1 MRDLVYKNFRF
12 WKKGGPAAG
21 IGIAAFGMMVM
32 GSLGCAGNGDAGED
46 SRVPEFVLIYAENQP
61 EDYPTTQGAYRFAK
75 LVFERTEGRVEIQ
88 VSAGGVLGEE
98 QSTIEQM
105 QFGGIDFARVS
116 LSSLSDFIPKMN
128 VLQMPYLYT
137 DADHMWQVLEGEIG
151 DEFLDSLDGTGL
163 VALSWYDAGA
173 RNFYSA
179 KKPIETLEDM
189 EGLRVRVQE
198 SELMKAVVEALGA
211 SAVPTAY
218 DEVYSA
224 LETGRIDAAENNW
237 PSYDSMRHFEVAPY
251 YTVDEHTRVP
261 EMQLVS
267 AATWEKLP
275 REYHQIIRECAR
287 ESAVYERKLWEERIH
302 ESEERV
308 RKAGCQVVEL
318 SAKEKGRF
326 REAMLSIYGEY
337 CGEYMDMIQEILEAG
352 SEQ

>member
-1 MRDLVYKNFRF
+1 MAYMKRKTMLGLMLSAVMMAGT
-12 WKKGGPAAG
+12 GGCGAG
-21 IGIAAFGMMVM
+21 KYGG
-32 GSLGCAGNGDAGED
+32 GDCDA
-46 SRVPEFVLIYAENQP
+46 PEFVLTYAENQP
-61 EDYPTTQGAYRFAK
+61 EDYPTTQGAYRFAQ
-75 LVFERTEGRVEIQ
+75 LVYERTGGKVEIQ
-88 VSAGGVLGEE
+88 VSPGGVLGDE

-151 DEFLDSLDGTGL
+151 DEFLDSLDGFGL

-179 KKPIETLEDM
+179 KKPVERLEDVKGM
-189 EGLRVRVQE
+189 RVRVQE

-211 SAVPTAY
+211 SAVPMAY

-224 LETGRIDAAENNW
+224 LETGSIDAAENNW
-237 PSYDSMRHFEVAPY
+237 PSYDSMRHYEVAPY

-267 AATWEKLP
+267 EATWKKLP
-275 REYHQIIRECAR
+275 SEYHEIIRECAG
-287 ESAVYERKLWEERIH
+287 ESAVYERRLWEERIH
-302 ESEERV
+302 EAEERV
-308 RKAGCQVVEL
+308 RKAGCQVAEL
-318 SAKEKGRF
+318 SAREKDRF
-326 REAMLSIYGEY
+326 REAMLPIYGEY
-337 CGEYMDMIQEILEAG
+337 CGDYMDIIEEIIAVG
-352 SEQ
+352 R

>member
-1 MRDLVYKNFRF
+1 MAENLTSGR
-12 WKKGGPAAG
+12 KGRTAWVFVLSAVL
-21 IGIAAFGMMVM
+21 A
-32 GSLGCAGNGDAGED
+32 LGLGGCGTKGDGEKD
-46 SRVPEFVLIYAENQP
+46 YGTPEFVLTYAENQP
-61 EDYPTTQGAYRFAK
+61 EDYPTTQGAYRFAQ
-75 LVFERTEGRVEIQ
+75 LVFERTGGKVEIQ

-137 DADHMWQVLEGEIG
+137 DADHMWRVLEGEIG
-151 DEFLDSLDGTGL
+151 DEFLDSLDGFGL

-179 KKPIETLEDM
+179 KKPVESLEDM
-189 EGLRVRVQE
+189 KGMRVRVQE

-211 SAVPTAY
+211 LAVPMAY

-224 LETGRIDAAENNW
+224 LETGSIDAAENNW
-237 PSYDSMRHFEVAPY
+237 PSYDSMRHYEVAPF

-267 AATWEKLP
+267 EATWNKLP
-275 REYHQIIRECAR
+275 KEYHEIIRECAR
-287 ESAVYERKLWEERIH
+287 ESAVYERRLWEERIH
-302 ESEERV
+302 EAEKRV

-318 SAKEKGRF
+318 SPEEKGRF
-326 REAMLSIYGEY
+326 REAMVSIYGEY
-337 CGEYMDMIQEILEAG
+337 CGDYMDIIEKILQAG
-352 SEQ
+352 R